1 MNPQPISFALDPDLR
16 MSEDALRRAAKRA
29 RVIARQTGTQ
39 LVYCYH
45 GEVLRISPEEQG
57 ETEAAWAG
65 EVNRRIQAYDKRV
78 ATAFTAEEQYENKEN
93 LETKDK

>member
-65 EVNRRIQAYDKRV
+65 EVKRRIQAYDKGS
-78 ATAFTAEEQYENKEN
+78 ATAFSAEEPSTDQ
-93 LETKDK
+93 